1 MNTLGLIIQREYSS
15 RVTKKTFI
23 LFTIFMPILFLAL
36 AFVPLWLSTIKDSE
50 IKKIVVIDHT
60 GIYAPEFKSTDNYR
74 FEIVGKAEESANYT
88 PKLGKDFFAILQITD
103 DLSKK
108 PQHVFL
114 ISEKQVPMSLLK
126 NIEKV
131 LSEKVTRQRL
141 DELSASGN
149 VDAQTIVKVRH
160 IIESDANVTVS
171 TLRLNKEGETFASSS
186 MLSSIVGIVFTLL
199 IYIFLMSYGGM
210 VMQAVLEEKR
220 SRIIE
225 VMVSSVKPVNLLIGK
240 IIGIGLVG
248 LTQLFIWAL
257 LIGSLTMILGILPV
271 FSNDAATSS
280 QLMSNSMQQVN
291 MPEIVAMFQTINW
304 LEIILYFIVFFI
316 GGYVL
321 YASIFAMIG
330 ASVDNE
336 QDTQQFMMP
345 ITIILLFAFYAG
357 FYSIENP
364 DGPLAFWCSFIP
376 FTSPVVMMV
385 RIPFGI
391 PVWEKILSVIILYGS
406 FVVISIFSAKIY
418 RVGILMYGKK
428 PTVKEIIKWAKY
440 K

>member
-1 MNTLGLIIQREYSS
+1 
-15 RVTKKTFI
+15 
-23 LFTIFMPILFLAL
+23 
-36 AFVPLWLSTIKDSE
+36 
-50 IKKIVVIDHT
+50 
-60 GIYAPEFKSTDNYR
+60 
-74 FEIVGKAEESANYT
+74 
-88 PKLGKDFFAILQITD
+88 
-103 DLSKK
+103 
-108 PQHVFL
+108 
-114 ISEKQVPMSLLK
+114 
-126 NIEKV
+126 
-131 LSEKVTRQRL
+131 
-141 DELSASGN
+141 
-149 VDAQTIVKVRH
+149 
-160 IIESDANVTVS
+160 
-171 TLRLNKEGETFASSS
+171 LNKEGETHASSS

-220 SRIIE
+220 SRIVE
-225 VMVSSVKPVNLLIGK
+225 VLASSVKPVNLLIGK
-240 IIGIGLVG
+240 IVGIGLVG

-257 LIGSLTMILGILPV
+257 LLGSLTMVLGILPV

-280 QLMSNSMQQVN
+280 QLMNSSMQQVN
-291 MPEIVAMFQTINW
+291 MSEIGTMFQTMNW
-304 LEIILYFIVFFI
+304 FEIILYFIVFFI

-391 PVWEKILSVIILYGS
+391 PAWEKILSVIILYGS

-428 PTVKEIIKWAKY
+428 PTVKEIIKWVKY